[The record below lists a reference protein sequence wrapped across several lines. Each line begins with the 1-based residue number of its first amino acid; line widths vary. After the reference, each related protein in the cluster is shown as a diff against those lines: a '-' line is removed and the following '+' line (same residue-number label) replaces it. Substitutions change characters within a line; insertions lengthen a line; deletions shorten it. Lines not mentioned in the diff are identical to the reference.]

1 MAGDELIDY
10 CDADGVRLGVASRR
24 EVHAQGLWHRTLHLW
39 LAVADD
45 GGSLL
50 YQLRSAT
57 TANWPGMLDA
67 TVAGHLLAGEDYR
80 DAMRESREEIGVA
93 VPADAPIALGVRREQ
108 HADPDSGWN
117 RELQGV
123 HIARLDPA
131 WGTFDAVDREV
142 AGLFRIGHDAGIRL
156 HRGDAARI
164 ECAALLA
171 DEHGVHAA
179 RRTVTPNDFV
189 PRTGYYL
196 RMHDIAARL
205 IRGEPPEQLIEAFGR
220 DD

>member
-39 LAVADD
+39 LALADD

-50 YQLRSAT
+50 YQLRSAS
-57 TANWPGMLDA
+57 TANWPGRLDA
-67 TVAGHLLAGEDYR
+67 SVAGHLLAGEDYR
-80 DAMRESREEIGVA
+80 DAMRESREEIGIA
-93 VPADAPIALGVRREQ
+93 VPADAPIALGVRREE
-108 HADPDSGWN
+108 HPDPDGGWN

-123 HIARLDPA
+123 HIVQLDPA
-131 WGTFDAVDREV
+131 WGSFDAVDRE
-142 AGLFRIGHDAGIRL
+142 AGGLIRIGRDAGTRL
-156 HRGDAARI
+156 HRGETTRI

-179 RRTVTPNDFV
+179 QRAVTADDFV
-189 PRTGYYL
+189 PRRGYYL
-196 RMHDIAARL
+196 RMHEIAARL
-205 IRGEPPEQLIEAFGR
+205 IQGEPAALLAEAFSR
-220 DD
+220 HD